1 MLNEKLETLE
11 NFKKRLSSLE
21 VQAELKKK
29 EKDRLKEK
37 LDTIATP
44 ELLELIE
51 NTDLEKAKKDI
62 TALIEKTEKEIE
74 EKLSQLELILNGS
87 H

>member
-1 MLNEKLETLE
+1 MLNEKLEILD

-37 LDTIATP
+37 LDNIATP
-44 ELLELIE
+44 ELLKLIE
-51 NTDLEKAKKDI
+51 NPDLEKIKKDI

-87 H
+87 N